1 MPFSPP
7 SAEKPLHSHHSPSP
21 QTRVPS
27 PGFSVAEAR
36 GHTGTRNCKR
46 FNLQCLPLRQRRQ
59 ELLMIGFIWPIFR
72 RMSEVNSTAITAQLV
87 LTHCLGS
94 HTPPAQSWGT
104 GRMTAALEPQHWEPD
119 GFCDEQHLAV
129 AAAGSLLPFAFPA
142 LLTPAAPGLT
152 GLRPRAAASAA
163 PGRGRP
169 QRWPRLQTLA
179 AHAGHGTARAA
190 GTSEPSEHCCASSWV
205 VALACASRESLRNT

>member
-1 MPFSPP
+1 MPFSPL

-27 PGFSVAEAR
+27 PGFSVAGEAR
-36 GHTGTRNCKR
+36 GHTGTCNCKR
-46 FNLQCLPLRQRRQ
+46 FNLQCLPLRQRRR

-94 HTPPAQSWGT
+94 RTPPARSWGT
-104 GRMTAALEPQHWEPD
+104 GRTTAALEPQRWEQD
-119 GFCDEQHLAV
+119 GFCDEQHSAV

-142 LLTPAAPGLT
+142 LLTPAAPGRT
-152 GLRPRAAASAA
+152 GVRPRAAASAA

-169 QRWPRLQTLA
+169 QLRTLA
-179 AHAGHGTARAA
+179 VHLPLAMALPGLRAPRSPASTAVLPP
-190 GTSEPSEHCCASSWV
+190 G
-205 VALACASRESLRNT
+205 